1 MQENAIQIQ
10 GEMIIGRRIV
20 RGSAGVV
27 RGFDPARHATLEPAF
42 GMATE
47 DDAAAAC
54 VLAGQAF
61 DSYRAT
67 APEQRARFLET
78 IAERILGLG
87 AVLIE
92 RASQESGL
100 PTARLEGERMRTVN
114 QLRLFAKVVRDG
126 YWQEATLDSPL
137 PERAPPRPDL
147 RMRKVPL
154 GPVAVFGASN
164 FPLAFSV
171 AGGDTASAL
180 AAGCPVVVKAHNAH
194 LGTSELVGKAVLA
207 AAIECG
213 MPEGVF
219 SMLVGEGAKVGQQLV
234 SHPAIK
240 AVGFTGSRQGG
251 LALVRAAAA
260 RKEPIPVYAEMS
272 SINPFL
278 VLPGALANG
287 GKLASG
293 FVDSL
298 TMGVGQFCTNPGLV
312 IGLAGERFD
321 AFAAA
326 AAEAL
331 QAKAAGTMLTAGI
344 HKAYVSA
351 IERHS
356 GIAGVQLLA
365 RGSADAGTEK
375 AGCAAQ
381 AALYRV
387 DAATFLATPDLEEEI
402 FGPASV
408 LVACRDEAEMLA
420 VAEHLEGQ
428 LTATVHATGDDYAL
442 AARLLPV
449 LERKAG
455 RILFNG
461 FPTGVEVS
469 HAMVHGGPF
478 PATSDSRSTSVG
490 ATAIERFLRPVCYQ
504 EVPAALLPEALRDDN
519 PLGLARLVDGK
530 LVNME

>member
-1 MQENAIQIQ
+1 MNIN
-10 GEMIIGRRIV
+10 GEMIIGGRIV
-20 RGSAGVV
+20 RGEAGTV
-27 RGFDPARHATLEPAF
+27 RAYNPGTKQELEPAF
-42 GMATE
+42 GLASP
-47 DDAAAAC
+47 DDLARACLLADAA
-54 VLAGQAF
+54 VEP
-61 DSYRAT
+61 YRALSL
-67 APEQRARFLET
+67 EERANFLET
-78 IAERILGLG
+78 IAQRILDLG
-87 AVLIE
+87 PALIE

-100 PTARLEGERMRTVN
+100 PTARLEGERGRTVG

-126 YWQEATLDSPL
+126 LFLEATLDSAL
-137 PERAPPRPDL
+137 PERTPPRADL
-147 RMRKVPL
+147 RMRKIPV

-194 LGTSELVGKAVLA
+194 LGTSELVGKAVLQA
-207 AAIECG
+207 ALDCG

-219 SMLVGEGAKVGQQLV
+219 SLLIGEGNMIGGDLV
-234 SHPAIK
+234 SHPAIR
-240 AVGFTGSRQGG
+240 AVGFTGSRAGG
-251 LALVRAAAA
+251 LALAQIASR

-272 SINPFL
+272 SINPFFL
-278 VLPGALANG
+278 LPGALAAST

-298 TMGVGQFCTNPGLV
+298 TLGVGQFCTNPGLV
-312 IGLAGERFD
+312 IALEGEDFN
-321 AFAAA
+321 AFCVA

-331 QAKAAGTMLTAGI
+331 QAKTAGTMLTAGI
-344 HKAYVSA
+344 HKAYVDA
-351 IERHS
+351 VERRAS
-356 GIAGVQLLA
+356 LPGVQLLA
-365 RGSADAGTEK
+365 RGSAEG

-381 AALYRV
+381 AALYQV
-387 DAATFLATPDLEEEI
+387 DAATFLATPALEEEI

-408 LVACRDEAEMLA
+408 LVRCRDEAEMLA
-420 VAEHLEGQ
+420 VAQHVEGQ
-428 LTATVHATGDDYAL
+428 LTATVHATGDDRAL
-442 AARLLPV
+442 AAKLLPT

-478 PATSDSRSTSVG
+478 PATSDSRTTSVG

-504 EVPAALLPEALRDDN
+504 DVPAELLPEELRDDN
-519 PLGLARLVDGK
+519 PLGLARVVDGTLQPGK
-530 LVNME
+530 Q